1 MTENFI
7 LIYDLYQYRV
17 APSTENGDLYYMTGV
32 FRTSD
37 ERVTVVEEKSLYPD
51 EELVADIG
59 NTVTLIKKRWYY
71 FRRFTWILSW
81 FEYFEANLANGHVL
95 HENSALWIKTQT
107 TTNEAWKV
115 QAWKDNQK
123 DYQKGTSNCNLV
135 TIVEI
140 NKNVII

>member
-59 NTVTLIKKRWYY
+59 NTVTLVKKR
-71 FRRFTWILSW
+71 
-81 FEYFEANLANGHVL
+81 
-95 HENSALWIKTQT
+95 
-107 TTNEAWKV
+107 
-115 QAWKDNQK
+115 
-123 DYQKGTSNCNLV
+123 
-135 TIVEI
+135 
-140 NKNVII
+140 

>member
-1 MTENFI
+1 M
-7 LIYDLYQYRV
+7 IYVHLQYRV

-59 NTVTLIKKRWYY
+59 NTVTLKKGRLHSF

-81 FEYFEANLANGHVL
+81 LEYFEANLTNGHVL

-107 TTNEAWKV
+107 TTNA
-115 QAWKDNQK
+115 A
-123 DYQKGTSNCNLV
+123 
-135 TIVEI
+135 
-140 NKNVII
+140 